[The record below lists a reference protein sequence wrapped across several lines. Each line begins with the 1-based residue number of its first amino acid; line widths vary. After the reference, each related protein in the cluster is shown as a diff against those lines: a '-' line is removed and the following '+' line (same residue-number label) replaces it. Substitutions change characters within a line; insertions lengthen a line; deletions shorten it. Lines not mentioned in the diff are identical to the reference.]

1 MADWVDRFWPKVHVC
16 SESECWEWQASTN
29 QDGYGRFRVDGK
41 KRQAHHVAFFLK
53 HGRWPNYVLHSCDNP
68 PCCNPA
74 HLKEGTHAENIDEC
88 WNKGRGRTF
97 KFTHLVPRIRELISA
112 GKRNRDICR
121 ELGVKNDAVS
131 RIRHGQI
138 YGENSRARA

>member
-1 MADWVDRFWPKVHVC
+1 MADWIERFWPKVRIGN
-16 SESECWEWQASTN
+16 EAECWEWQASTN
-29 QDGYGRFRVDGK
+29 QDGYGRFRVNGK